1 MKKEFD
7 VLVAGEL
14 NVDIILNNIQAFPEI
29 GKEILANDMSVVLGS
44 SSAILASN
52 LSSLGTRVA
61 FTGKTGKDVFSE
73 IVFGSLNRRGVD
85 CSCVIRDE
93 RYPTGAT
100 IVLNYGQDRANIT
113 FPGAMN
119 HFGINDIDFEF
130 LSRAKHLHFSSC
142 FIQPE
147 MKKSLP
153 ELFRMAKKAGLTT
166 SMDPQWDPEEKW
178 ELPLEELMPYVD
190 VFMPN
195 IMELKYITGEKT
207 FEDAVRK
214 LSKLANILVVKN
226 GEEGAWLWDGKSL
239 SHQPAFKNEQV
250 VDCIG
255 AGDSF
260 NAGFLSE
267 YVKKSSLKKC
277 METGALM
284 GAINTTQA
292 GGTAAFEDYDT
303 VRSVARERFNYNL

>member
-1 MKKEFD
+1 MKREFD

-61 FTGKTGKDVFSE
+61 FAGKTGKDVFSE
-73 IVFGSLNRRGVD
+73 IVFESLNRRGVD
-85 CSCVIRDE
+85 CSHILRDE

-119 HFGINDIDFEF
+119 YFGIDDIDFEF

-142 FIQPE
+142 FIQQG

-153 ELFRMAKKAGLTT
+153 ELFLRAKKAGLTT

-178 ELPLEELMPYVD
+178 ELPMEELMPNID

-207 FEDAVRK
+207 LENAVRK
-214 LSKLANILVVKN
+214 LSELANILVVKN

-267 YVKKSSLKKC
+267 FVKGSSLKKC

-292 GGTAAFEDYDT
+292 GGTAAFEDFNSI
-303 VRSVARERFNYNL
+303 RLVARKCFNYNL